1 MEHGGRAARGTAW
14 LRVTQ
19 GGPGTSAQEEMR
31 SPSGLIPRPVAG
43 PESCLRNV
51 EPVCKCY
58 RFGSPTGTW
67 LLTINLH
74 FHPSQPQR
82 RGGRRRVLSSLGTHN
97 SIMMD
102 NLASTYKQ
110 WSLARQQSTL
120 TIATEGACLPL
131 QQSTLTT
138 ATEGACLPPPLPVQ
152 GGS

>member
-1 MEHGGRAARGTAW
+1 MG
-14 LRVTQ
+14 
-19 GGPGTSAQEEMR
+19 
-31 SPSGLIPRPVAG
+31 
-43 PESCLRNV
+43 
-51 EPVCKCY
+51 
-58 RFGSPTGTW
+58 
-67 LLTINLH
+67 
-74 FHPSQPQR
+74 R
-82 RGGRRRVLSSLGTHN
+82 RGQAGEALAILAGHLEPGCPPGLLLSPQIGVPLKNQEVEDIVVYLSSLGNHN